1 VKKCENKRLHTSAPC
16 SHWVRGY
23 ISVMGTF
30 RGSYLLTKGKMF
42 VFNNLGVSVIG
53 EVFTWCDVNQFEVK
67 LCSAL
72 LRVLPVGIG
81 SYLKPIL
88 RYKHLILY
96 TYHPDTLYLRTQGCE
111 DPWML

>member
-1 VKKCENKRLHTSAPC
+1 
-16 SHWVRGY
+16 
-23 ISVMGTF
+23 
-30 RGSYLLTKGKMF
+30 MF

-111 DPWML
+111 DPWMLWCYSRPKWVRQQKKVGRTLR